1 MAAEVL
7 GLWEVTAP
15 AKATTACDHCKHK
28 IGANE
33 LLFTWCPFAATTS
46 DRTPARFH
54 AACAVRAGTLGPQAR
69 VRHATVRKALG
80 LTKRLREELDAICDA
95 LEPPELAVVPATAG
109 VARRPATGAASRAR
123 ASAAKPALARAS
135 RRAVQT
141 CHQQKRITSKADGS
155 VEKACS
161 RVQRRQIFRPGTRTL
176 LESRTESRNKRV
188 KTTKNGRTIVTETLT
203 IRRVR
208 SR

>member
-69 VRHATVRKALG
+69 V
-80 LTKRLREELDAICDA
+80 RLREELDAICDA